1 MIFRSVAG
9 SCISFKFEG
18 PDGPLVAPNSVLW
31 LREAGTCVQKGFVV
45 LSGTGIRDSHEWAP
59 SASEALRLIHQ
70 HIKLRR
76 PGVRVEDERGN
87 PVSFFELKG
96 MAALEDRKEN
106 VSRY

>member
-9 SCISFKFEG
+9 ICLSLKFEE
-18 PDGPLVAPNSVLW
+18 PHDPLVAPNSVLW
-31 LREAGTCVQKGFVV
+31 LRKAGACMRRGFVV
-45 LSGTGIRDSHEWAP
+45 LSGTGIKDSHEWAP
-59 SASEALRLIHQ
+59 SASEALRLIRQ
-70 HIKLRR
+70 HMKWRR

-87 PVSFFELKG
+87 PVSLFELKD